1 MTVPTWPDGC
11 LVAFDTETTGV
22 AYDSDRIVAAAIVET
37 GGGLE
42 TTVSEWLIDPGMEI
56 PEAATAV
63 HGITTERARAEGTSA
78 AAAVEQITAMLAALM
93 GAGHPLVVFN
103 ARFDLTLLDRECRR
117 HDLVP
122 LADRLPDGQ
131 LAPVIDPMVI
141 DRQLDRFRSG
151 SRKLPDLCRHWQVR
165 HDGPH
170 TPAADALAAARLAWR
185 LSHTFPRLGGI
196 DVRALHA
203 LQTQQAAKQAADL
216 QRYLRRTDST
226 AHVEPAWPYVPHTA
240 NSTEGH
246 RG

>member
-1 MTVPTWPDGC
+1 MTAPTWPDGR

-22 AYDSDRIVAAAIVET
+22 AYDSDRIVAAAVVET

-42 TTVSEWLIDPGMEI
+42 TKVNEWLIDPGMEI

-63 HGITTERARAEGTSA
+63 HGITTERARAEGAPA
-78 AAAVEQITAMLAALM
+78 AAAVEEITAMLASLM

-122 LADRLPDGQ
+122 LTDRLPGGQ
-131 LAPVIDPMVI
+131 LSPVIDPMVI
-141 DRQLDRFRSG
+141 DRQVDCLRPG

-185 LSHTFPRLGGI
+185 IGHVFPRLGAM
-196 DVRALHA
+196 DLRALHA
-203 LQTQQAAKQAADL
+203 LQTEQAAKQAVSL

-226 AHVEPAWPYVPHTA
+226 AYVEPAWPYVPQTI
-240 NSTEGH
+240 NGTEGNQ
-246 RG
+246 G